1 MTGVDVRGLEPADR
15 DAVKAL
21 HARCFPD
28 AFAMDDAVLDN
39 LFRHPYGVHL
49 VAEIDD
55 EIVGFAGAIHGARPR
70 ARLLTLHVD
79 PDARR
84 SGVATALLDGLEH
97 RLTARKAHR
106 LELEVHVD
114 NDAAQRLYEARGFE
128 VEREDPTAYPSI
140 EPSTGYVMVKALAE
154 DTATRPPP
162 SVAP

>member
-1 MTGVDVRGLEPADR
+1 MTRVDVRALEPADR

-21 HARCFPD
+21 HGRCFPD
-28 AFAMDDAVLDN
+28 AFAMDEDVLDN

-49 VAEIDD
+49 VAETDD
-55 EIVGFAGAIHGARPR
+55 RIVGFAGAIHGARPD

-84 SGVATALLDGLEH
+84 SGVASALLDELEH
-97 RLTARKAHR
+97 RLNARKARR

-114 NDAAQRLYEARGFE
+114 NEAAQHLYEARGFE
-128 VEREDPTAYPSI
+128 VEREDPTAYPSVD
-140 EPSTGYVMVKALAE
+140 PSTGYVMVKQLTE